1 MCNITLNKILSQYD
15 KLKIFEKKFLL
26 KRLRLRLTNMEM
38 KYFISILVEHF
49 EHKKYFK
56 EIYKRDFG
64 NFDFL
69 NCNYQ
74 NFMKKIKVVSPIFEF
89 LFNRISRLILNKKEE
104 STIKIVDSS
113 LISCLKQNSLRI
125 KHKGD
130 VTVRKD
136 QQNHKIYIAG
146 VKLFTVL
153 NEDGKIIKADVKN
166 INFPDITYLKE
177 NVLFFKNSDL
187 LADRGF
193 NSTFLQN
200 NLKTFNLISPHTGR
214 KCKRL
219 TEKEKVLYKKRWKVE
234 VLYKKLKDQYGNYKL
249 NPSFRYNK
257 GIIKAEIFYN
267 LLKFNLN

>member
-113 LISCLKQNSLRI
+113 LISCLKL
-125 KHKGD
+125 
-130 VTVRKD
+130 
-136 QQNHKIYIAG
+136 
-146 VKLFTVL
+146 
-153 NEDGKIIKADVKN
+153 
-166 INFPDITYLKE
+166 
-177 NVLFFKNSDL
+177 
-187 LADRGF
+187 
-193 NSTFLQN
+193 
-200 NLKTFNLISPHTGR
+200 
-214 KCKRL
+214 
-219 TEKEKVLYKKRWKVE
+219 
-234 VLYKKLKDQYGNYKL
+234 
-249 NPSFRYNK
+249 
-257 GIIKAEIFYN
+257 
-267 LLKFNLN
+267 